1 MEKHKSCD
9 LWQAFNQYITVITIS
24 RDYVTDTFEYTTY
37 DGFRITAAPTQFTRC
52 RNFQARILF
61 KETSNTPYVDSPPA
75 NGNLEGAHVA
85 RLRSSFTRFSLVE
98 NSSLFLSANDPRR
111 RLTAAAQTLRGRE
124 NRMHLQSSISVPWP
138 QRPKPS
144 PAVSAYYKQS
154 KYTSTYTIMISPGL
168 VQS

>member
-1 MEKHKSCD
+1 MSLTRSNLPVFQSNSAPMMDFASPPHRRSLLD
-9 LWQAFNQYITVITIS
+9 VAIS
-24 RDYVTDTFEYTTY
+24 RLGSCSRKRV
-37 DGFRITAAPTQFTRC
+37 IH
-52 RNFQARILF
+52 
-61 KETSNTPYVDSPPA
+61 PYVDSPPA

-154 KYTSTYTIMISPGL
+154 KYTTKYVHNYEKSWSRSIITIGWFPSSPHN
-168 VQS
+168 